1 MSPPGPA
8 ASARFEAAI
17 ARFDAANAEDPH
29 REAEEGRE
37 RPKELLYAER
47 MTAMLARYAPDASEV
62 LRLAARCQHIQRWKI
77 PRSDYPATRVGYQ
90 QWRLRLRDF
99 HADLAGAILRE
110 TGYDDVTI
118 GRVRSLIRKEALKV
132 DPEAQALED
141 VVDLVFLDSY
151 LEDFVAGHPDY
162 DEAKFVDILRKTG
175 RKMSARGREAALTL
189 ASPPAALV
197 PVVRKAM
204 TEHGPQGPLG

>member
-1 MSPPGPA
+1 MSAGDQRF
-8 ASARFEAAI
+8 ARAI

-29 REAEEGRE
+29 REAAAGSEH
-37 RPKELLYAER
+37 PKELLYAER
-47 MTAMLARYAPDASEV
+47 MTAMLARFAPDASEV

-77 PRSDYPATRVGYQ
+77 PRTDYPPTRVGYQ

-110 TGYDDVTI
+110 EGYDETTI
-118 GRVRSLIRKEALKV
+118 GRVRSLIRKEALKS

-141 VVDLVFLDSY
+141 VVDLVFLENY
-151 LEDFVAGHPDY
+151 LLDFVAKHPDY

-175 RKMSARGREAALTL
+175 RKMSARGRETALTL
-189 ASPPAALV
+189 VSPPAALASV
-197 PVVRKAM
+197 IRKAM
-204 TEHGPQGPLG
+204 ADHGPQGALG